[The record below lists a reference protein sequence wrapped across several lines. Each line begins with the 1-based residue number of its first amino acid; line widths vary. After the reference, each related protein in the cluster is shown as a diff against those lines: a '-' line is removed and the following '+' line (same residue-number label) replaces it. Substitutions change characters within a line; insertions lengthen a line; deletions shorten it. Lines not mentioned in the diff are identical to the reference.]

1 MELEIDNELLIESN
15 NFYIKICLL
24 ETELN
29 YLPSFGA
36 KIDCKISPTIKLQY
50 NYTDRIWFKLED
62 FDKFITDVQ
71 GIVAGTREI
80 AELNSMSQ
88 PAIFIISKS
97 GNYSKFTINF
107 DAGFSFA
114 GDGRRI
120 QVTTSFLEQYDFIN
134 ILSRSL
140 TEFWGNFKCLL
151 REVNPSIT
159 I

>member
-15 NFYIKICLL
+15 NFYIKICPRK
-24 ETELN
+24 TELH
-29 YLPSFGA
+29 YSPSFGA

-50 NYTDRIWFKLED
+50 NYSDRIWFKLED
-62 FDKFITDVQ
+62 FDKFVNDVR
-71 GIVAGTREI
+71 GFVAGTREI
-80 AELNSMSQ
+80 AELNPMSQ

-120 QVTTSFLEQYDFIN
+120 KVTTSFLEEYDFLN
-134 ILSRSL
+134 IFSRSL
-140 TEFWGNFKCLL
+140 TEFWRNFKCLL
-151 REVNPSIT
+151 REENPSIT

>member
-15 NFYIKICLL
+15 NFYIRICPL

-29 YLPSFGA
+29 YLPSFA
-36 KIDCKISPTIKLQY
+36 ARNNCKISLTIKLQY
-50 NYTDRIWFKLED
+50 NYSDRIWFNFEE
-62 FDKFITDVQ
+62 FDKFITDIQ
-71 GIVAGTREI
+71 GILAGTREI

-88 PAIFIISKS
+88 PKIFITSKS
-97 GNYSKFTINF
+97 GNHSKFTINF

-114 GDGRRI
+114 GDGRRMP
-120 QVTTSFLEQYDFIN
+120 VTTSFLEEYDFIN

-140 TEFWGNFKCLL
+140 TEFWRNFKCLL
-151 REVNPSIT
+151 REENPSIT

>member
-15 NFYIKICLL
+15 NFYIKIFPI

-36 KIDCKISPTIKLQY
+36 KIDCKIYPTIKLQY

-62 FDKFITDVQ
+62 FDKFVTDVQ
-71 GIVAGTREI
+71 GIVTGTREI

-114 GDGRRI
+114 EDGRRI
-120 QVTTSFLEQYDFIN
+120 QVTTSFLEEYDLIN
-134 ILSRSL
+134 ILSRSV
-140 TEFWGNFKCLL
+140 TEFWRNFKCLL
-151 REVNPSIT
+151 REGNPSIT